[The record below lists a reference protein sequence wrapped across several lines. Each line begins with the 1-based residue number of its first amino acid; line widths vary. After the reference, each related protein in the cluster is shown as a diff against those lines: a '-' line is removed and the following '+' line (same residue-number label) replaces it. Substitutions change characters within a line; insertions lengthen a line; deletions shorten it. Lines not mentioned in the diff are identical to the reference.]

1 MKRLVFGLLAG
12 LAVTVATSLSGFAGY
27 TGAGGI
33 VVGAT
38 SGLSPNSGPL
48 GQYFVVQDTA
58 GDAAF
63 ISGSNSG
70 NSGDFATGFNFKNF
84 FSGTYNFGA
93 PSTVGASGLFGS
105 SSTYGTFVGNVTVDT
120 GVTGDNTATSR
131 QIIFSGTF
139 TPGGDGAFSGNTT
152 ALSALFQVTISKT
165 SAGGGWTGA
174 WSLDTTPNSSAVP
187 EPTSIAIFG
196 LGAVGVAV
204 RRFRRK

>member
-12 LAVTVATSLSGFAGY
+12 LAVTLATSLSGFAGY

-33 VVGAT
+33 VVGAP

-48 GQYFVVQDTA
+48 GQAFAVQDTA

-63 ISGSNSG
+63 TTGGNSG
-70 NSGDFATGFNFKNF
+70 NSGDFASGFNFKNF

-93 PSTVGASGLFGS
+93 PSTVGASGSFGTL
-105 SSTYGTFVGNVTVDT
+105 STFGTFSGNVTVDT
-120 GVTGDNTATSR
+120 GVTGDNAATSR

-139 TPGGDGAFSGNTT
+139 TPGSDAAYSGNTT
-152 ALSALFQVTISKT
+152 SLAALFQVTISKT

-174 WSLDTTPNSSAVP
+174 WSLDTTANAAAVP